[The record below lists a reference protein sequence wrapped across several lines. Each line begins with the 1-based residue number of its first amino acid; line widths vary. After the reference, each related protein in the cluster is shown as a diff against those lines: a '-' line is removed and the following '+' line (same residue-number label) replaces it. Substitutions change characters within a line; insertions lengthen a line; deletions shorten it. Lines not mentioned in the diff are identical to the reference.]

1 MQSNVAQFNAFSE
14 LASDAGLICFDGKVP
29 HFVNFKIDTQYDC
42 VRYAIM
48 QSSQWSQSNMKT

>member
-14 LASDAGLICFDGKVP
+14 LASDAGLICFDGNCP
-29 HFVNFKIDTQYDC
+29 HFVNFKIDTQYDF

>member
-1 MQSNVAQFNAFSE
+1 MQSKKARFNAFSE
-14 LASDAGLICFDGKVP
+14 LASDAGLICFDGKGP
-29 HFVNFKIDTQYDC
+29 HFVNFKIDTQYDF